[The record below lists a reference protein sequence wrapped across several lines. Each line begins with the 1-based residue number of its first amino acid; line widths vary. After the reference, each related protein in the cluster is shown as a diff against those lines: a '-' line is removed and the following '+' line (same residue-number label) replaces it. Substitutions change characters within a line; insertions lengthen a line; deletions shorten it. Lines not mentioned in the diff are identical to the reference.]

1 VNAKKLEDLCD
12 FISGLW
18 TGKKPPYVSV
28 GVIRNTN
35 FHKSGN
41 LDFTDI
47 AQLEVEVKQFSTRQ
61 LKFGDIVL
69 EKSGGGPKQ
78 PVGRVCV
85 FEKEDGLY
93 SLSNFTSAIR
103 IKNPKELDYRYLHYY
118 LKHLYIAGETEK
130 IQTHSTGIRNLQL
143 SQYKEFSVP
152 LPTLSTQKKI
162 VSKLDTIFA
171 EIDKAMAAAEANA
184 KNTEVLFQSYLSKV
198 FKADTADWKTVSFGD
213 VLVKTE
219 NINPVKEPSRV
230 FQYVDVSSVSKEIL
244 KITEP
249 QIILGKDAPSRA
261 RKLIKKNDVLFA
273 TVRPTLR
280 RIALVPEELD
290 GEVCSTGY
298 FVLRSNGKLLQKF
311 IFYFLLR
318 SEFMEEM
325 EKIQTGASY
334 PAVNDKQV
342 LEQIISFPPLDV
354 QKSIVAKLDIF
365 SEEIAKSS
373 NSYRVKVGE
382 LTKLKQSILTKA
394 FSGDLVKE

>member
-1 VNAKKLEDLCD
+1 MNAKKLEDLCD

-184 KNTEVLFQSYLSKV
+184 TNAEALLESVLRQSYQVKNGI
-198 FKADTADWKTVSFGD
+198 KTEELGD
-213 VLVKTE
+213 VC
-219 NINPVKEPSRV
+219 NITGGGTPSKSNPN
-230 FQYVDVSSVSKEIL
+230 YY
-244 KITEP
+244 
-249 QIILGKDAPSRA
+249 LGDIPW
-261 RKLIKKNDVLFA
+261 A
-273 TVRPTLR
+273 TVRDMNKDFLEETDFKITKEAVKESSTNIIPKNNVVIATRVGLGKVCILKQDTAINQDLR
-280 RIALVPEELD
+280 GVIPKNPNA
-290 GEVCSTGY
+290 
-298 FVLRSNGKLLQKF
+298 
-311 IFYFLLR
+311 
-318 SEFMEEM
+318 
-325 EKIQTGASY
+325 
-334 PAVNDKQV
+334 
-342 LEQIISFPPLDV
+342 LDV
-354 QKSIVAKLDIF
+354 KYLFFWFKSISKVIVDAGRGATVHGVTLPFIKSLRIPVPSIAIQEEVVAKLEAI
-365 SEEIAKSS
+365 SEEVKKSIQ
-373 NSYRVKVGE
+373 SYTDKANE
-382 LTKLKQSILTKA
+382 LAMLKQSTLRQA
-394 FSGDLVKE
+394 FAGELVKE